1 MIYAPDTRTPTRLP
15 EPSVP
20 GNGTE
25 TEFMFEILARRKDQ
39 QEWHSIARF
48 KHEDDVRASLWAVVF
63 TSQYSAVKVRR
74 DGATAFLA
82 EWPGGVRL

>member
-1 MIYAPDTRTPTRLP
+1 MFPATDVRPATAVPAAP
-15 EPSVP
+15 ENP
-20 GNGTE
+20 GTAA
-25 TEFMFEILARRKDQ
+25 FKFEILARRKDEY
-39 QEWHSIARF
+39 EWQPIARF

-82 EWPGGVRL
+82 EWPGGVK